1 MTAQEKFIEAM
12 DKLIGATHAVVV
24 AQYELGKADEVKAA
38 AIREMIAL
46 TKKYVPETEE
56 AL

>member
-1 MTAQEKFIEAM
+1 MKAQEKFVEAM
-12 DKLIGATHAVVV
+12 DKIIGATHWVVM
-24 AQYELGKADEVKAA
+24 AQHELNKADEAKAA